1 VHLELHLAH
10 AGLAAAIPDATAVPI
25 HLTANDVTGETL
37 ADLGDLRIGLRIDR
51 SDLHAG
57 SVVPLLADDLIDVE
71 GSADAAGKATG
82 KDQALGKATFVSILG
97 IERARAQALLLAEQ
111 AVRHLDAFDARAQ
124 ALRDL
129 AHWVVRRQ
137 N

>member
-1 VHLELHLAH
+1 MRHALLAYAH
-10 AGLAAAIPDATAVPI
+10 DLGLAFQI
-25 HLTANDVTGETL
+25 
-37 ADLGDLRIGLRIDR
+37 
-51 SDLHAG
+51 
-57 SVVPLLADDLIDVE
+57 ADDLIDVE

-111 AVRHLDAFDARAQ
+111 AVRHLDAFDAKAQ